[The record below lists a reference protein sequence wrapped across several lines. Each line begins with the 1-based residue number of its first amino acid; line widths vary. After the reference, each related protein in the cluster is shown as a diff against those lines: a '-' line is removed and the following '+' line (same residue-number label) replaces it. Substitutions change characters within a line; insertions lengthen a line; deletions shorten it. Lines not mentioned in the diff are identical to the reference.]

1 MRKERFFDGM
11 KYVCCVVA
19 VIAAALVAAIIVTL
33 VVDAIHAS
41 TVTTVTLYDTDTL
54 RIEKEGAETRIY
66 DLAGNE
72 DYTFTKQ
79 RVRRVK
85 DSSTPATE
93 PQPKDT
99 PRLCA
104 DTDTIKLETVH
115 SIIIITDKTAGSTYY
130 IS

>member
-1 MRKERFFDGM
+1 MRKKGLRL
-11 KYVCCVVA
+11 A
-19 VIAAALVAAIIVTL
+19 AAIITVALIAATL
-33 VVDAIHAS
+33 TGCTRA
-41 TVTTVTLYDTDTL
+41 TVTLYDTATL
-54 RIEKEGAETRIY
+54 RIEKQGAETRIY

-79 RVRRVK
+79 RVRRMG

-99 PRLCA
+99 PKLCA
-104 DTDTIKLETVH
+104 DTDTIKLQTVH
-115 SIIIITDKTAGSTYY
+115 SIIIVTDKTAGSTYY

>member
-1 MRKERFFDGM
+1 MRKKGLRL
-11 KYVCCVVA
+11 A
-19 VIAAALVAAIIVTL
+19 AAIITVALIAATL
-33 VVDAIHAS
+33 TGCTKAA
-41 TVTTVTLYDTDTL
+41 TVTLYDTDTL
-54 RIEKEGAETRIY
+54 RIERQGAETRIY